1 MAPGALLPDSPG
13 GTPTSETTGGG
24 FVGGYWARLRGA
36 AVARLSTGFQTNTND
51 HTSDGHQ
58 ADEHSN
64 GDTNGH
70 ANGHVNSDVNS
81 RENSGSNEHVPHV
94 SSAIPSTA
102 ASTAPI
108 SGLRDGA
115 AANGHR
121 PAIGPKASTGAIA
134 IVGMSCRM
142 PGNVSSPDEFWELL
156 SRNRSGFSEIPE
168 ERFNSASFYHPNPG
182 KGGCYN
188 PVGGNFLQCD
198 LRDLDAPFFGLTE
211 KEAISMDPQQRLLL
225 ECTFEALENAG
236 IPKHHIAGRNV
247 GVFIGGSFPEYESH
261 LFRDS
266 DTIPMHQATGCAYA
280 MQSNRISHFFD
291 LRGPSFTSDTACSSS
306 TVAVHLACQ
315 SLRAGES
322 SLALVGGCHLNML
335 PEFWI
340 SFSTCRLLSDSGK
353 SMAFDSRGTGFGRGE
368 GCAMIVLKPLEQAL
382 KDNDAIRAVIAGS
395 GINQDGKTPGI
406 TMPNGE
412 AQESLMR
419 QVYRDF
425 NLNPWDCGFVE
436 AHGTGT
442 KVGDPIEATAI
453 HNVLG
458 KRRTAREPLLI
469 GSVKSNIG
477 HLEGASGIAGILKG
491 VMMLERSFVLPNHDF
506 KSPNPKIPWK
516 EWSLKVPPMQRPFP
530 RGKKYVSVNN
540 FGFGGTNGHV
550 VLKTAPFRVKEELT
564 ENELDNQPKLIVF
577 SANDKTSLQAILK
590 DTVIYLE
597 RRPEAFEGAL
607 MRNIAYTL
615 GQRRSLLPWRAAMQ
629 ARKSLSLIEVLNG
642 GRAVVNKEMESV
654 RIGYI
659 FTGQG
664 AQWWAMGRELYNHYP
679 VYTDSLD
686 RADRCLASLGSGWS
700 LVEELAKSELSTIVS
715 EARISQPSCT
725 AVQLAL
731 VDLLQNWG
739 VRPTA
744 VAGHS
749 SGEIAAAYAAG
760 VISFESAIKIAY
772 HRGRLIPVLR
782 QRFPGLQGRMMAVGG
797 SKDEVQELIDGLD
810 ESQVRIACFNSPS
823 SLTISGDEV
832 ALAAL
837 ERLVQQK
844 QMFNRRLVVD
854 VAYHSH
860 HMNLVSKEYHAA
872 LADLP
877 APVPSDV
884 KFHSSLA
891 GGLVHG
897 AELQPSYWVNNLTCP
912 VRFSE
917 AVESMLQPA
926 DGSKAGVDM
935 LVELGPHSALQ
946 GPIKQILKAVGGSAA
961 KTTYESALIRKRDA
975 VETALDLAG
984 SLFTKGVNL
993 NLGAINFPK
1002 PGIPPILQIDMPRY
1016 PWNYQTKYWQESRMT
1031 AKHKQRSQP
1040 RSDILGVEAI
1050 YSNDLEPTWRNIIR
1064 LDDLPWLRQHKVQS
1078 LTMCPMSVFIVM
1090 ALEAASQR
1098 AVSSDRRFDRIE
1110 MRDVNIVK
1118 PLIIPDDDV
1127 EVTTTLRPHQEGTL
1141 VSSDVWDEFRICS
1154 YSNKIGWTE
1163 HCVGLVTSLAHET
1176 NDVDGVRQRLD
1187 SEAMLHT
1194 AASAVQDSEPVVV
1207 RVEQMYGALAGVGVA
1222 LGPAFQGLK
1231 DCEASSTHATAK
1243 VHMDDLAKEMPSECL
1258 ASPLMHPCVIESLI
1272 GMYWPVL
1279 LSGQSKIATVYLP
1292 SAVSR
1297 VSISTQAMEISKAA
1311 GRSLRAHCSA
1321 DFGQGASKP
1330 ARVTTMAVDG
1340 DHGREPLIILEGL
1353 LIAPILD
1360 GETQMQADAP
1370 RELCYKLEW
1379 EPVLVPVHC
1388 SSEKSNGAPGNG
1400 ESGPGPFHPLSV
1412 VIVHDDSVLQRSV
1425 TQKIAT
1431 AMDKAVGRMPEI
1443 GQLSTIQP
1451 EGKILVF
1458 LSELDTTLLST
1469 ISAAQFELL
1478 RGALAKADGCLWVV
1492 RGAYASSTNPEAN
1505 MITGLSRSIRSET
1518 AMKFATLDL
1527 DGHEPLAEELVCGAV
1542 MRVFREVFGPS
1553 AANMRELEFM
1563 ERGGAFF
1570 TPRIVNDDLMNAFVQ
1585 EQINPAALE
1594 DSPFDSE
1601 DRQLRLSISTPGAP
1615 ETLHFVDDPMASQ
1628 RLAGDQVEI
1637 DIRAT
1642 GVSFRDVMAAKGQTA
1657 EDIGYEVSG
1666 VVVSVGPEAVGL
1678 AVGDRV
1684 AALVQGGYASKVRTP
1699 IRNAF
1704 KLPPAMTFEAA
1715 ATLPLA
1721 YCTAYYSLFEIGG
1734 LERGESVLIHSA
1746 AGPVGQAAIVLAQ
1759 TAQAAI
1765 FVTVGTAEKKALIME
1780 EYGIPDER
1788 ILYSRRRTA
1797 FSNTLREATD
1807 GKGIDVVLNSAT
1819 GDALR
1824 ESWECLNEFGRF
1836 IDIGRRDGSVKT
1848 RLEVTRAGKNSA
1860 FISLDFFAVVAER
1873 PRVIGRVVGEVSRLL
1888 DSGKIRPLTPIT
1900 VFGISEVETALKKM
1914 QSARLAGKLV
1924 VVPRPGE
1931 IVQATQSRPTNRLL
1945 RADATYVLIGGTGG
1959 LGRSMARWMVGN
1971 GAHHIALVSR
1981 SGSAEGK
1988 VRELIQ
1994 ELEEL
1999 GAEVVVRK
2007 CNVVSRDEVDDLVTN
2022 GLRGMPAVRGVV
2034 HGTMVLHDVL
2044 FEKMTWD
2051 EYVKVTEGKVQGA
2064 WNLHHALAGK
2074 ELDFF
2079 VAISSAAGAVGNRGQ
2094 AAYAAA
2100 NCFLN
2105 ALVQH
2110 RLSLGL
2116 PASSLDLTMVSD
2128 AGYLAGNADKLA
2140 EVARNLGSDSICES
2154 EVLALLRAAIEGR
2167 LAATCNN
2174 HAITGMRITPAMQPF
2189 WASDAKFKHL
2199 RLAMEAQAAQGE
2211 GGGISTVSF
2220 GAAAKAAK
2228 SLEEAES
2235 AVCRGLVDK
2244 ISTVLMLEPEE
2255 MDVTRSLSHYPL
2267 DSLVAIEIR
2276 NFIAREFEANMQVL
2290 ELLSSGSIQALA
2302 RAVCVKSKLISFT

>member
-13 GTPTSETTGGG
+13 GSPTSETAGGG

-36 AVARLSTGFQTNTND
+36 AVARLSTGFQTNISD
-51 HTSDGHQ
+51 HTSDGHYT
-58 ADEHSN
+58 DDHST
-64 GDTNGH
+64 GDVNGH
-70 ANGHVNSDVNS
+70 ANGHVNGDANNRANGGPNGDVP
-81 RENSGSNEHVPHV
+81 RV
-94 SSAIPSTA
+94 SSAAPRTA
-102 ASTAPI
+102 AGTAPTT
-108 SGLRDGA
+108 GLRDGA
-115 AANGHR
+115 ATSDHR

-142 PGNVSSPDEFWELL
+142 PGNVSSADEFWELL
-156 SRNRSGFSEIPE
+156 SRNRSGFSEIPK
-168 ERFNSASFYHPNPG
+168 ERFNPASFYHPNPG

-225 ECTFEALENAG
+225 ECAFEALENGG
-236 IPKHHIAGRNV
+236 IPKHHIVGKNV

-280 MQSNRISHFFD
+280 MQANRISHFFD

-306 TVAVHLACQ
+306 MVAVHLACQ

-458 KRRTAREPLLI
+458 KRRTVREPLLI

-516 EWSLKVPPMQRPFP
+516 EWNLKVPPMQRPFP

-550 VLKTAPFRVKEELT
+550 VLETAPFREKEELT
-564 ENELDNQPKLIVF
+564 ENELDKQPKLIVF
-577 SANDKTSLQAILK
+577 SANDKTALQAILK
-590 DTVIYLE
+590 NTVIYLE
-597 RRPEAFEGAL
+597 RRPEVFEGAL

-615 GQRRSLLPWRAAMQ
+615 GQRRSLLPWRVAMH
-629 ARKSLSLIEVLNG
+629 ARESLSLIEVLNG
-642 GRAVVNKEMESV
+642 GRAVVHKEMESV

-664 AQWWAMGRELYNHYP
+664 AQWWAMGRELYSHYP

-700 LVEELAKSELSTIVS
+700 LVKELAKSESSTLVS
-715 EARISQPSCT
+715 EAHISQPSCT
-725 AVQLAL
+725 AIQLAL

-760 VISFESAIKIAY
+760 IISFESAVKIAY

-782 QRFPGLQGRMMAVGG
+782 QRFPDLQGRMMAVGG
-797 SKDEVQELIDGLD
+797 SKDEVQQLIDGLD

-823 SLTISGDEV
+823 SLTTSGDEV
-832 ALAAL
+832 AVAAL
-837 ERLVQQK
+837 ERVVEQK

-860 HMNLVSKEYHAA
+860 HMNLVSKEYRAA
-872 LADLP
+872 LTDLP
-877 APVPSDV
+877 APVPSNV

-891 GGLVHG
+891 GGLVDG
-897 AELQPSYWVNNLTCP
+897 TELQPSYWVNNLTCP

-926 DGSKAGVDM
+926 DGFKVGVNA

-961 KTTYESALIRKRDA
+961 KITYDSALIRKKNA

-993 NLGAINFPK
+993 DLGAVNFPK
-1002 PGIPPILQIDMPRY
+1002 PGIPPVLQTDMPRY

-1064 LDDLPWLRQHKVQS
+1064 LDDLPWLRQHKIQS
-1078 LTMCPMSVFIVM
+1078 LTMCPMSAFIVM
-1090 ALEAASQR
+1090 VLEAASQR
-1098 AVSSDRRFDRIE
+1098 AVSSDRRVDRLE
-1110 MRDVNIVK
+1110 MRDITIVK
-1118 PLIIPDDDV
+1118 PLIIPDDDI
-1127 EVTTTLRPHQEGTL
+1127 EITTALRPHQEGTL

-1154 YSNKIGWTE
+1154 YSSSVGWTE
-1163 HCVGLVTSLAHET
+1163 HCVGLVATLAHET
-1176 NDVDGVRQRLD
+1176 NDVDGARQRSD
-1187 SEAMLHT
+1187 SETMLRT
-1194 AASAVQDSEPVVV
+1194 AASAVQDSGPVVV
-1207 RVEQMYGALAGVGVA
+1207 RVEQMYDAMAGAGVA
-1222 LGPAFQGLK
+1222 FGPAFQGLK

-1243 VHMDDLAKEMPSECL
+1243 VHVDDLAKEMPSEYL
-1258 ASPLMHPCVIESLI
+1258 ASPLIHPCVIESLI

-1279 LSGQSKIATVYLP
+1279 SSGQSKIGTVYLP

-1297 VSISTQAMEISKAA
+1297 VSISAHFLEISKTA
-1311 GRSLRAHCSA
+1311 GRSLRAYCSA
-1321 DFGQGASKP
+1321 DFDLGASKP
-1330 ARVTTMAVDG
+1330 ARVTTMAAAS
-1340 DHGREPLIILEGL
+1340 DHDTEPLIILEGL
-1353 LIAPILD
+1353 LVAPILE
-1360 GETQMQADAP
+1360 GETQMQTDAP

-1379 EPVLVPVHC
+1379 EPVLVPEHR
-1388 SSEKSNGAPGNG
+1388 SSEKPNGSPGNG
-1400 ESGPGPFHPLSV
+1400 ESSPGPFHSLSV
-1412 VIVHDDSVLQRSV
+1412 VIVYDDSVLQRSV
-1425 TQKIAT
+1425 AQGLVA
-1431 AMDKAVGRMPEI
+1431 AMEKVVGRVPEI
-1443 GQLSTIQP
+1443 GQLSTVQP

-1469 ISAAQFELL
+1469 ISATQFELL
-1478 RGALAKADGCLWVV
+1478 QGALVKADGCLWVV
-1492 RGAYASSTNPEAN
+1492 RGAYASSTSPEAN
-1505 MITGLSRSIRSET
+1505 MIAGLSRSIRSET
-1518 AMKFATLDL
+1518 TMRFATLDL
-1527 DGHEPLAEELVCGAV
+1527 DGHKPLAEELICDAV

-1553 AANMRELEFM
+1553 ATNTSELEFM

-1570 TPRIVNDDLMNAFVQ
+1570 TPRIVNDDLMNVFVR
-1585 EQINPAALE
+1585 EQTNPTALE
-1594 DSPFDSE
+1594 DSPFASD
-1601 DRQLRLSISTPGAP
+1601 DRQLRLTVPTPGAL
-1615 ETLHFVDDPMASQ
+1615 ETLHFIDDPAAGE
-1628 RLAGDQVEI
+1628 RLTGDQIEI
-1637 DIRAT
+1637 DIRAI

-1657 EDIGYEVSG
+1657 EDLGHEVSG
-1666 VVVSVGPEAVGL
+1666 VVASVGPEAAGL
-1678 AVGDRV
+1678 AVGERV
-1684 AALVQGGYASKVRTP
+1684 AALVQGGYASKVRAP
-1699 IRNAF
+1699 IRNVF
-1704 KLPPAMTFEAA
+1704 KLPAAMSFEAA

-1721 YCTAYYSLFEIGG
+1721 YCTAYYSLFELGR
-1734 LERGESVLIHSA
+1734 LEQGESVLIHSA

-1759 TAQAAI
+1759 TAQAKI

-1788 ILYSRRRTA
+1788 ILYSRRTA
-1797 FSNTLREATD
+1797 FGNTVREATD

-1819 GDALR
+1819 GDALQA
-1824 ESWECLNEFGRF
+1824 SWECLNDFGRL
-1836 IDIGRRDGSVKT
+1836 IDIGGRDGSAKT
-1848 RLEVTRAGKNSA
+1848 RLEMTSASKNST
-1860 FISLDFFAVVAER
+1860 FISLDLFAVVAEK
-1873 PRVIGRVVGEVSRLL
+1873 PRVIERVIGKVSRLL
-1888 DSGKIRPLTPIT
+1888 GLGKIRPLTPVT
-1900 VFGISEVETALKKM
+1900 VYGISEVETALKKM

-1924 VVPRPGE
+1924 VVPQPGE
-1931 IVQATQSRPTNRLL
+1931 VVQATRSLRGTRLL

-1971 GAHHIALVSR
+1971 GAQHIALVSR
-1981 SGSAEGK
+1981 SGSARGK
-1988 VRELIQ
+1988 LRELIQ
-1994 ELEEL
+1994 ALEEL
-1999 GAEVVVRK
+1999 GAEVVVHK
-2007 CNVVSRDEVDDLVTN
+2007 CNVVSRDEVDDLLKN

-2044 FEKMTWD
+2044 FEKMTWE

-2064 WNLHHALAGK
+2064 WNLHRALADK

-2154 EVLALLRAAIEGR
+2154 EVLALLGAAIEGR

-2174 HAITGMRITPAMQPF
+2174 HAITGMRITSAMQPF

-2199 RLAMEAQAAQGE
+2199 RSAMETQAAQGE
-2211 GGGISTVSF
+2211 GGSSSDVSF
-2220 GAAAKAAK
+2220 GAAAKAAQ

-2244 ISTVLMLEPEE
+2244 ISTVLMLEPED

-2290 ELLSSGSIQALA
+2290 ELLSSGSIQTLA
-2302 RAVCVKSKLISFT
+2302 RTVCAKSKLVSFT